1 MEVKEQQHQQLA
13 AEDAQLQAHKVC
25 MQATPTAAAA
35 PAGRNLRETIVQPI
49 LGGEKKIYHTNGTIE
64 FETADGERNAEEDA
78 YD

>member
-1 MEVKEQQHQQLA
+1 
-13 AEDAQLQAHKVC
+13 

-35 PAGRNLRETIVQPI
+35 PAGRNLRETI

-64 FETADGERNAEEDA
+64 FETADGERIAEEDA